1 MSELEIGTT
10 VSAKAKYATRIGKV
24 LSKSST
30 SGGFSTALV
39 YKPDSLEEQ
48 KHGTLYFVID
58 ISSPSP
64 LAPDIAYNLID
75 IVKEEYYRD
84 LSDSPDRSFENALK
98 AANEEF
104 AAIAK
109 EGEKSWLGKTN
120 VSIAT
125 IFGNKLLAVQRGTS
139 EIHLWRSGKM
149 MNLTEGM
156 YIPGETH
163 RPEET
168 LTSIIEGELSVGD
181 KLVFSSAEL
190 FYYFSI
196 EKLKRIVEGFS
207 PATAARK
214 VADQLKE
221 ERDITKTNAIIAE
234 FSMPE
239 LIDYDEEDTPEDN
252 WIGKK
257 DSDSLLSN
265 GTLRKAKPVMGGFSV
280 RDELEEKEAVEE
292 IVDKSAKTGSE
303 MMQELEMEEEY
314 ARPKSKFGLNLN
326 HSNQGMDKLGGF
338 IKQVKLAANSPV
350 LKKTGNVLWRYAKYA
365 GLIILALVD
374 LIVSVVSG
382 WVNVI
387 KSRPN
392 GNKILLSTVG
402 ILAVVVVIA
411 TVSLAK
417 GNTVRVSKKTAV
429 ASLESAVQKNDAAK
443 AAIIYEDTAK
453 ASSLLFEAYN
463 LAEAAAKNS
472 TTKTQALSLL
482 AAIKTQLDE
491 VSKVKHIDNL
501 RPLTDFASLASQI
514 DTQNSTQV
522 KLSLN
527 AIMAIGSDIYTFD
540 TEYNKILK
548 YNDSRRE
555 AGIVNSLV
563 SKENKIKLGTIVDS
577 NNLVFY
583 ASPASIYSLNLT
595 ENKLQG
601 VALDSG
607 NWNNANGVIAYTDK
621 LYFLDSENNQIWKYK
636 KLTEGYTKIAPYFED
651 NSAINLKGAVRFA
664 IDGSVYILNNGTI
677 SKYDGGA
684 AVEYNF
690 KDVPEHTG
698 TLGAIKDIFANAT
711 TSGLYVLDSE
721 KSRVVLF
728 DKNGTYMKQYI
739 FSGISSP
746 SNMFVDE
753 SAGYIWI
760 LAGTQVF
767 QLPL

>member
-1 MSELEIGTT
+1 MPELEIGTI
-10 VSAKAKYATRIGKV
+10 VSAKAKYATRVGKV

-84 LSDSPDRSFENALK
+84 LSDSPERSFENALK

-139 EIHLWRSGKM
+139 EIHLWRGGKM

-168 LTSIIEGELSVGD
+168 LTSIIEGDLSVGD

-196 EKLKRIVEGFS
+196 EKLKRIVEGYS
-207 PATAARK
+207 PAAAARK

-221 ERDITKTNAIIAE
+221 ERDITKTNAIVAE
-234 FSMPE
+234 FTMPE
-239 LIDYDEEDTPEDN
+239 LIDYDEEDAPEDN

-257 DSDSLLSN
+257 DNEAQLSN

-280 RDELEEKEAVEE
+280 REEKEEVEE
-292 IVDKSAKTGSE
+292 APEKPTKTGSE
-303 MMQELEMEEEY
+303 MMQELEMEEGY
-314 ARPKSKFGLNLN
+314 ASPRPKATFGLNLSRSS
-326 HSNQGMDKLGGF
+326 HGIGKLGGF
-338 IKQVKLAANSPV
+338 MRQVKSAAGSPA

-365 GLIILALVD
+365 GLVILALVD

-382 WVNVI
+382 WVSKI
-387 KSRPN
+387 KARPN
-392 GNKILLSTVG
+392 GNKILLSAVG

-429 ASLESAVQKNDAAK
+429 ASLEEAVQKNDAAK

-463 LAEAAAKNS
+463 LAEAAAKNT

-491 VSKVKHIDNL
+491 VSKTKHIDNL

-514 DTQNSTQV
+514 DTQNAAQV

-527 AIMAIGSDIYTFD
+527 SILAIGSDIYAFD
-540 TEYNKILK
+540 TEYNKIFK

-583 ASPASIYSLNLT
+583 ASPASVYSLNLT

-601 VALDSG
+601 VALDGG
-607 NWNNANGVIAYTDK
+607 NWNNADGIISYTDK
-621 LYFLDSENNQIWKYK
+621 LYFLDSVNNQIWKYK

-651 NSAINLKGAVRFA
+651 NSAINLKGVSKFA
-664 IDGSVYILNNGTI
+664 IDGSVYVLNNGVV
-677 SKYDGGA
+677 SKYEGGA
-684 AVEYNF
+684 PLDFSF
-690 KDVPEHTG
+690 KNVPEYSG
-698 TLGAIKDIFANAT
+698 ALGIIKDIFANAT

-728 DKNGTYMKQYI
+728 DKTGNYMKQYI
-739 FSGISSP
+739 FSGISNPTS
-746 SNMFVDE
+746 MFVDE

>member
-1 MSELEIGTT
+1 
-10 VSAKAKYATRIGKV
+10 
-24 LSKSST
+24 
-30 SGGFSTALV
+30 
-39 YKPDSLEEQ
+39 
-48 KHGTLYFVID
+48 TLYFVID

-84 LSDSPDRSFENALK
+84 LSDSPEKSFENALK

-120 VSIAT
+120 ISIGT
-125 IFGNKLLAVQRGTS
+125 IFNNKLLAVQRGTS
-139 EIHLWRSGKM
+139 EIHLWRGGKM

-156 YIPGETH
+156 YVPGETH

-168 LTSIIEGELSVGD
+168 LTSIIEGELNVGD

-196 EKLKRIVEGFS
+196 EKLKRVVEGHS
-207 PATAARK
+207 PATAAHK

-221 ERDITKTNAIIAE
+221 EKDITKTNAIIAE

-239 LIDYDEEDTPEDN
+239 LIDYDEEDAPEDN

-257 DSDSLLSN
+257 DSETPLAN
-265 GTLRKAKPVMGGFSV
+265 GALRKALPIMGGFSV
-280 RDELEEKEAVEE
+280 REEKADEQEEVVE
-292 IVDKSAKTGSE
+292 KTAKTGSD
-303 MMQELEMEEEY
+303 MMQELEIEEDY
-314 ARPKSKFGLNLN
+314 AAETRPKAKFGLNFARG
-326 HSNQGMDKLGGF
+326 NQGMDKFSGF
-338 IKQVKLAANSPV
+338 MGQVKSAANNPM

-365 GLIILALVD
+365 GLVILALVD
-374 LIVSVVSG
+374 LIVSIVSG
-382 WVNVI
+382 WVNTI

-392 GNKILLSTVG
+392 GNKILLSAVG
-402 ILAVVVVIA
+402 ILAVVVVVA

-417 GNTVRVSKKTAV
+417 GNNVRVSKKTAV
-429 ASLESAVQKNDAAK
+429 ASLESAIQKNDAAK
-443 AAIIYEDTAK
+443 AAIIYEDSAK
-453 ASSLLFEAYN
+453 ASSLLFEAYT
-463 LAEAAAKNS
+463 LAEAAVKNAS
-472 TTKTQALSLL
+472 TKTQALTLL
-482 AAIKTQLDE
+482 AVIESQLDE
-491 VSKVKHIDNL
+491 VGKVKHLDNL
-501 RPLTDFASLASQI
+501 RPLTDFASLAGQI
-514 DTQNSTQV
+514 DTQNNTQS
-522 KLSLN
+522 KLSL
-527 AIMAIGSDIYTFD
+527 ASLIASGSDIYTFD
-540 TEYNKILK
+540 TEFNKIFK

-563 SKENKIKLGTIVDS
+563 SKENKIKLGTIIDS

-583 ASPASIYSLNLT
+583 ASPASVYALNLT

-607 NWNNANGVIAYTDK
+607 NWNNANGIISYTDK
-621 LYFLDSENNQIWKYK
+621 LYFLDDDNNQVWKYK

-651 NSAINLKGAVRFA
+651 NSNINLKGASKFA
-664 IDGSVYILNNGTI
+664 IDGSVYILNNNTVT
-677 SKYDGGA
+677 KYDGGVA
-684 AVEYNF
+684 TDFALRNI
-690 KDVPEHTG
+690 PEHTG
-698 TLGAIKDIFANAT
+698 ATLGAIKDIFATIA
-711 TSGLYVLDSE
+711 TSGLYVLDGE
-721 KSRVVLF
+721 KSRVVMF
-728 DKNGTYMKQYI
+728 DTNGNYMKQYV
-739 FSGISSP
+739 FSGISNP
-746 SNMFVDE
+746 SSMFVDE

>member
-1 MSELEIGTT
+1 
-10 VSAKAKYATRIGKV
+10 
-24 LSKSST
+24 
-30 SGGFSTALV
+30 
-39 YKPDSLEEQ
+39 
-48 KHGTLYFVID
+48 
-58 ISSPSP
+58 
-64 LAPDIAYNLID
+64 
-75 IVKEEYYRD
+75 
-84 LSDSPDRSFENALK
+84 
-98 AANEEF
+98 
-104 AAIAK
+104 
-109 EGEKSWLGKTN
+109 
-120 VSIAT
+120 
-125 IFGNKLLAVQRGTS
+125 
-139 EIHLWRSGKM
+139 
-149 MNLTEGM
+149 
-156 YIPGETH
+156 
-163 RPEET
+163 
-168 LTSIIEGELSVGD
+168 
-181 KLVFSSAEL
+181 
-190 FYYFSI
+190 
-196 EKLKRIVEGFS
+196 
-207 PATAARK
+207 

-239 LIDYDEEDTPEDN
+239 LIDYDEEDAPEDN

-257 DSDSLLSN
+257 DSESPLSN

-280 RDELEEKEAVEE
+280 REEHEEKEEVEE
-292 IVDKSAKTGSE
+292 TIDKPTKTGSE

-314 ARPKSKFGLNLN
+314 AAGRSKSKFGFNLN
-326 HSNQGMDKLGGF
+326 RSSQGMDKLGGF
-338 IKQVKLAANSPV
+338 MKQVKLAAGSPM
-350 LKKTGNVLWRYAKYA
+350 LKKTGNVLWRYAKYV
-365 GLIILALVD
+365 GLVILALVD

-382 WVNVI
+382 WVNTI

-392 GNKILLSTVG
+392 GNKILLSAVG

-463 LAEAAAKNS
+463 LAEAAAKNN

-482 AAIKTQLDE
+482 AAITTQLNE

-514 DTQNSTQV
+514 DTQNSAQV

-527 AIMAIGSDIYTFD
+527 SIMAIGSDIYTFD

-548 YNDSRRE
+548 YNDSRKE

-577 NNLVFY
+577 NNLIFY
-583 ASPASIYSLNLT
+583 ASPASVYSLNLT

-601 VALDSG
+601 VALDGG
-607 NWNNANGVIAYTDK
+607 NWNNASSIIAYTDK
-621 LYFLDSENNQIWKYK
+621 LYFLDPDNKQIWKYK
-636 KLTEGYTKIAPYFED
+636 RLTEGYTKIAPYFED
-651 NSAINLKGAVRFA
+651 NSNIPDFKGASKFA
-664 IDGSVYILNNGTI
+664 IDGSVYVLNNGAI

-684 AVEYNF
+684 PIDFSLKN
-690 KDVPEHTG
+690 VPEYSG

-728 DKNGTYMKQYI
+728 DKSGNYMKQYI
-739 FSGISSP
+739 FSGISNP
-746 SNMFVDE
+746 SSMFVDE
-753 SAGYIWI
+753 SAGYIWL